1 MDKYSSKRFLC
12 RAINGSWYISR
23 EVGMM
28 KGSMMNPSKTASVPL
43 TGWMVYDSNIK
54 DFHKDT
60 SVKIKFGELTEDDI
74 SGKVRVQLHLEI
86 LIAKEIMKSVHW
98 RKTYLQEQ
106 AWLHTA
112 RLPN

>member
-1 MDKYSSKRFLC
+1 
-12 RAINGSWYISR
+12 
-23 EVGMM
+23 MM

-74 SGKVRVQLHLEI
+74 SGRVRVQLQGALKYSNLEGDYALTDQYVGGKPI
-86 LIAKEIMKSVHW
+86 YK
-98 RKTYLQEQ
+98 
-106 AWLHTA
+106 
-112 RLPN
+112 N